1 MAKLWNNFDV
11 FFKVANFRKLLFA
24 NLRKIVLNM
33 RKSSVNLW
41 YFSYI
46 QSNARNL
53 TIKFIKTS
61 IVDTNNKK
69 CCILHKIRKHATMQ
83 SMQQVTTPH
92 LIQFLFESYS
102 VLFRSYSSLF
112 SLIHSY
118 SVLIRIL
125 FSSHS
130 DLIQSYSGLIQ
141 SYSVSFWLIPLLFSA
156 IWIQSVIFRSIQHH
170 SVIFRII
177 QCNSSFELIWF
188 RRFAPTKWVRNPNCT
203 EEFWISLN
211 NAECLWI
218 RLIESK

>member
-102 VLFRSYSSLF
+102 VLFRSYSVVFGLILTYSLVVQCHLDTI
-112 SLIHSY
+112 SHIQIHSA
-118 SVLIRIL
+118 S
-125 FSSHS
+125 FS
-130 DLIQSYSGLIQ
+130 DIQN
-141 SYSVSFWLIPLLFSA
+141 
-156 IWIQSVIFRSIQHH
+156 H
-170 SVIFRII
+170 SVQFVFRTH
-177 QCNSSFELIWF
+177 L
-188 RRFAPTKWVRNPNCT
+188 V
-203 EEFWISLN
+203 
-211 NAECLWI
+211 
-218 RLIESK
+218 